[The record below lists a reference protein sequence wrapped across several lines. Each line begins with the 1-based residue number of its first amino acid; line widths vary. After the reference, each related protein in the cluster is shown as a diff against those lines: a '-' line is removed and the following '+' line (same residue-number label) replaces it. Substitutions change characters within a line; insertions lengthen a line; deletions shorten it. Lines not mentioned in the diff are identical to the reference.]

1 MNGGNAMPQSGCLAN
16 TMDAP
21 PGFEP
26 LRLLAD
32 EVMGELA
39 RAYQFIRTRADAYA
53 TELAVVASER
63 ERLERDRAEV
73 TRQREELVRQAR
85 SAGVIADVS
94 HSSRVEPPKLACQ
107 PPIEQPMPAQVA
119 PALSGSGKPTSTSPS
134 ADQFRKLRRDAKRRV
149 KGLS

>member
-1 MNGGNAMPQSGCLAN
+1 MNGANAMLQSGCLAN
-16 TMDAP
+16 PMDAP

-73 TRQREELVRQAR
+73 THQREELIRQAR
-85 SAGVIADVS
+85 GTGVTTDVS
-94 HSSRVEPPKLACQ
+94 ISSRAEAPKLAYQ
-107 PPIEQPMPAQVA
+107 RPIEQPMPAQVA
-119 PALSGSGKPTSTSPS
+119 PTPVEPGKTRSTSPS
-134 ADQFRKLRRDAKRRV
+134 ADQFRKLRRDAKRRA
-149 KGLS
+149 KGH

>member
-1 MNGGNAMPQSGCLAN
+1 MPQSGCLAN
-16 TMDAP
+16 AIDVP

-39 RAYQFIRTRADAYA
+39 RAYQFIRTRAEAYA

-73 TRQREELVRQAR
+73 TRQREELIRQVR
-85 SAGVIADVS
+85 STGVATDVS
-94 HSSRVEPPKLACQ
+94 PSSQAEASTLACQ
-107 PPIEQPMPAQVA
+107 PPIEQPMPAQVV
-119 PALSGSGKPTSTSPS
+119 PTPVGPGKPNSTSPS
-134 ADQFRKLRRDAKRRV
+134 ADQFRKLRRDAKRRAR
-149 KGLS
+149 GL

>member
-1 MNGGNAMPQSGCLAN
+1 MNGANAMPQSGCLAN
-16 TMDAP
+16 PLDAP

-73 TRQREELVRQAR
+73 TRQREELIRR
-85 SAGVIADVS
+85 TRGAGVATDTPR
-94 HSSRVEPPKLACQ
+94 SSRVETPKVACQ
-107 PPIEQPMPAQVA
+107 PPIEQPMPAQLMPVA
-119 PALSGSGKPTSTSPS
+119 VESEKPSSTSPS

-149 KGLS
+149 KGL